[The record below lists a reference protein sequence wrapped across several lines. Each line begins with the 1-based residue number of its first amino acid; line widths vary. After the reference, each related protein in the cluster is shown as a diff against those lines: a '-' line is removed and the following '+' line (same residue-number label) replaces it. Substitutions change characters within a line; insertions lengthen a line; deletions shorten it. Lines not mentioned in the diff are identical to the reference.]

1 MGRCF
6 KQGARRHSADAL
18 AQMDRKPLT
27 RIFQGAKSVSSRSC
41 QNSWQWLATLRP
53 ATSRHLLLSRTRDWI
68 PLPGLGGAMKPRQPR
83 EAMPLTVWIA
93 FALMAIGT
101 VVYLTGFL
109 IIDDILAF
117 LGAKK

>member
-1 MGRCF
+1 
-6 KQGARRHSADAL
+6 
-18 AQMDRKPLT
+18 
-27 RIFQGAKSVSSRSC
+27 
-41 QNSWQWLATLRP
+41 
-53 ATSRHLLLSRTRDWI
+53 
-68 PLPGLGGAMKPRQPR
+68 
-83 EAMPLTVWIA
+83 MPLTVWIA